1 MVERRGTIYCVGKL
15 LKGVYMSNTQEII
28 ELNIMQIVSAVWKR
42 IVAVILT
49 ALLFG
54 AAACSATYFFI
65 TPTYQASALLYVNN
79 SSISLGGTD
88 FGISSSELM
97 AAQSLVDT
105 YIVILLSQR
114 LRNEILLHH

>member
-1 MVERRGTIYCVGKL
+1 MGWLSGAANILLGKL
-15 LKGVYMSNTQEII
+15 LKGVYMTYSGNYRINII
-28 ELNIMQIVSAVWKR
+28 RSFRRLEANCW
-42 IVAVILT
+42 VILT